1 MSALGQ
7 MKRTRI
13 LGFISLPMLRM
24 RWISLATMLVTVIGS
39 ASASASGPEDS
50 IAIAEHEQFIDITVP
65 LSKLTI
71 RLPKGDSKQDL
82 PPARSGATEN
92 PRYFAFA
99 DEARGVKLSG
109 WFEPASRFEGVKD
122 SPPAVVNG
130 QTLTHQNV
138 VFKKLGSCDV
148 VSYEVSLGAFRNAQ
162 LNAHLVQAG
171 TWVELHLST
180 SPKASLAEQ
189 HALLD
194 QVVQAIQIS
203 EKR

>member
-39 ASASASGPEDS
+39 ASASASGSEES

-71 RLPKGDSKQDL
+71 RLPKGDFKQDL

-99 DEARGVKLSG
+99 DEARGVKLLG
-109 WFEPASRFEGVKD
+109 WFRASKTVHR
-122 SPPAVVNG
+122 
-130 QTLTHQNV
+130 
-138 VFKKLGSCDV
+138 
-148 VSYEVSLGAFRNAQ
+148 
-162 LNAHLVQAG
+162 
-171 TWVELHLST
+171 LS
-180 SPKASLAEQ
+180 
-189 HALLD
+189 
-194 QVVQAIQIS
+194 
-203 EKR
+203 